1 MPQIGDVDDL
11 KEASFMALSSPPSTI
26 EAQRF
31 VDAIVLQIKANE
43 TRARARSAK
52 GEKQFTKTVGL
63 ILGDLLLAYDKGN
76 RGQDK
81 TNNNSLSYHSTSP
94 NSFSEANV
102 GYVMFKDT
110 VYPLENL
117 GLITIYEGRNARPMD
132 FGEGTKQSFHGGF
145 ATRFKPLSTLID
157 KALEFGLV
165 EGEFHKAFCTQMPT
179 SVVEVRASKAD
190 GAPRGKKMPL
200 PSTSKT
206 EQLIDEVTAINA
218 FLSEFTYEGMVFGGL
233 RRLFN
238 EGDRDDF
245 DYNLGGRLYCA
256 NSQAYSNMKSHE
268 RANILIDG
276 EAIVEIDI
284 NASYLTILHAL
295 KNEPMPDRD
304 DIYAIEG
311 IPREVVKKWFNITM
325 GWPKFQTKWLPG
337 NLDEFR
343 EAEVAHKPW
352 MTVKAVK
359 KAVLEHFP
367 IMKDWPEQEVRWSNL
382 MFIES
387 EVIIGSMLELMR
399 KYKAPSLPVHDCL
412 MVRKSDQELAMTVLS
427 EQFKS
432 KVGIAPRLKVKQ
444 HEQSSL

>member
-52 GEKQFTKTVGL
+52 GEEQFTKTVGL

-132 FGEGTKQSFHGGF
+132 FGVGTKQSFHGGF

-165 EGEFHKAFCTQMPT
+165 EGEFHKAFFTQMPT

>member
-26 EAQRF
+26 EAKRF

-63 ILGDLLLAYDKGN
+63 ILGDLLLTHDKGN

-81 TNNNSLSYHSTSP
+81 TNNNGLSYHSTSP

-145 ATRFKPLSTLID
+145 ATRFKPLSTLIE
-157 KALEFGLV
+157 KAVDFGLV
-165 EGEFHKAFCTQMPT
+165 EGEFHKAFFTQMPT

-200 PSTSKT
+200 LSTPKT
-206 EQLIDEVTAINA
+206 EQLIDDVSAINA

-256 NSQAYSNMKSHE
+256 NIKHPPFQFTT
-268 RANILIDG
+268 
-276 EAIVEIDI
+276 
-284 NASYLTILHAL
+284 AS
-295 KNEPMPDRD
+295 
-304 DIYAIEG
+304 
-311 IPREVVKKWFNITM
+311 W
-325 GWPKFQTKWLPG
+325 
-337 NLDEFR
+337 
-343 EAEVAHKPW
+343 
-352 MTVKAVK
+352 
-359 KAVLEHFP
+359 
-367 IMKDWPEQEVRWSNL
+367 
-382 MFIES
+382 
-387 EVIIGSMLELMR
+387 
-399 KYKAPSLPVHDCL
+399 
-412 MVRKSDQELAMTVLS
+412 
-427 EQFKS
+427 
-432 KVGIAPRLKVKQ
+432 
-444 HEQSSL
+444 

>member
-52 GEKQFTKTVGL
+52 GEEQFTKTVGL

-132 FGEGTKQSFHGGF
+132 FGVGTKQSFHGGF
-145 ATRFKPLSTLID
+145 TTRFKPLSTLID

-165 EGEFHKAFCTQMPT
+165 EGEFHKAFFTQMPT